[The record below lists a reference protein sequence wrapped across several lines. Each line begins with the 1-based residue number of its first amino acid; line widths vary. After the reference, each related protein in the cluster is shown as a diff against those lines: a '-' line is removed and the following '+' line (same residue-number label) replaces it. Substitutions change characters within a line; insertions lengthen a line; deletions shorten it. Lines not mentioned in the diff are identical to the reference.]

1 MTGTEFEHIERSTP
15 DFTEENIDK
24 IAALFPDVV
33 TEVEN
38 HDGGGYQKPLIS
50 MH

>member
-15 DFTEENIDK
+15 DLTEENIDK
-24 IAALFPDVV
+24 VAALFPDVV

-38 HDGGGYQKPLIS
+38 PDGGGGDKS
-50 MH
+50 H